1 MWRTMKI
8 LYALHVHVVNY
19 VSISDL
25 FNITTITRHWV
36 DLNPRPVF
44 LTILAIFP
52 SQITAQQSYELHL
65 EQQIH
70 YCTPPPAPILD
81 PVFLTTIGSTPGQEY
96 SAFFDS
102 SQDYLNCLE
111 ASKRDWIDQVN
122 SILKQ
127 YQEAQRATGVA
138 E

>member
-1 MWRTMKI
+1 M
-8 LYALHVHVVNY
+8 
-19 VSISDL
+19 
-25 FNITTITRHWV
+25 
-36 DLNPRPVF
+36 
-44 LTILAIFP
+44 TILAIFP

-65 EQQIH
+65 EQQVH

-127 YQEAQRATGVA
+127 YQEAQRTTGEA

>member
-1 MWRTMKI
+1 MNI
-8 LYALHVHVVNY
+8 LYVWPLYAVHYVN
-19 VSISDL
+19 ISNII
-25 FNITTITRHWV
+25 NITTITRHWV
-36 DLNPRPVF
+36 HLNPRPVL

-65 EQQIH
+65 EQQVH

-81 PVFLTTIGSTPGQEY
+81 PGFLASIGSTPGQEY
-96 SAFFDS
+96 STFFDS

-127 YQEAQRATGVA
+127 YQEAQSATVDI

>member
-1 MWRTMKI
+1 MNI
-8 LYALHVHVVNY
+8 LYVWPLYAVHYVN
-19 VSISDL
+19 ISDII
-25 FNITTITRHWV
+25 NITTITRHWV
-36 DLNPRPVF
+36 DLNPRPVL

-65 EQQIH
+65 EQQVH

-81 PVFLTTIGSTPGQEY
+81 PGFLASIGSTPGQEY
-96 SAFFDS
+96 STFFDS

-127 YQEAQRATGVA
+127 YQEAQSATVDI

>member
-1 MWRTMKI
+1 MNI
-8 LYALHVHVVNY
+8 LYVWPLYAVHYVN
-19 VSISDL
+19 ISDII
-25 FNITTITRHWV
+25 NITTITRHWV
-36 DLNPRPVF
+36 DLNPRPV
-44 LTILAIFP
+44 LLAILAIFP

-65 EQQIH
+65 EQQVH

-127 YQEAQRATGVA
+127 YQEARRATGVA